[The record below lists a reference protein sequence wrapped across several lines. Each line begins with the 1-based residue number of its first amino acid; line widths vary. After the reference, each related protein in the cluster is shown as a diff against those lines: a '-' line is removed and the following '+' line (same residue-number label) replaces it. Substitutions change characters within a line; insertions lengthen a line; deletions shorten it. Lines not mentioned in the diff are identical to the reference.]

1 MLSTICLCRRASKL
15 IIGFDAVISA
25 IKEDNG
31 FAGIVLASDI
41 SAKTEK
47 EVRFYAEKHNREV
60 IKAQFSMED
69 AQNAV
74 GKRAGVFL
82 ISDEGLFKSIVG
94 SNNI

>member
-1 MLSTICLCRRASKL
+1 MLSTLCLCRRASKL
-15 IIGFDAVISA
+15 VIGFDAVTSA
-25 IKEDNG
+25 MGGKR
-31 FAGIVLASDI
+31 FAGVVLAADVS
-41 SAKTEK
+41 SKTEK
-47 EVRFYAEKHNREV
+47 EVRFYAEKYNREV

-69 AQNAV
+69 ARGAI